1 MGYTTTHKLAFIIKA
16 KNFTIRKFFMKNNI
30 LYAILFCSI
39 GLGFSTNSF
48 AQQQPANLIDYSTP
62 QSYQI
67 GGITTTGTKFLDQTV
82 LINLSGL
89 AVGDKINVPG
99 DDIANAVKALWKQ
112 GLFSDVKIVAD
123 RIVNDVIFLEIQLK
137 ERERLSKYTFKG
149 VAKGEED
156 DLRDKIGLVRGRIV
170 DEDVLTNTR
179 SIVTEHFRDKGFF
192 NTSVNIIQQP
202 DSLFTNSVILSININ
217 KNEKVRIRNIQFSG
231 NDNVASRKLK
241 KQMKDTKERTR
252 LFPRPFKEVKA
263 DMKNNN
269 PLSVIGNFSTGDVL
283 TFVDEN
289 LFRFRLFSTSKFN
302 EEDYQTSKDAL
313 ITYYNNQGYRDAT
326 IATDTVYS
334 VDGRNLNIDINLS
347 EGNRYYFRNIS
358 FKGNSKYS
366 SDLLSRILGIKK
378 GDVYSQA
385 TVQSRIYQDPNSN
398 DISSLY
404 MDDGYLFFQV
414 TPIETATEGDSI
426 DMEVNIYEG
435 PQATVD
441 KILISGNTKTNE
453 HVIRREIRS
462 LPGNKFSRTDIIR
475 TTREIANLGFF
486 DPEKIEVNPIPN
498 PTKGTVDIEYKVAE
512 KPADQL
518 ELSAGWG
525 GTGVIGTI
533 GVSFNNFSIRN
544 IFKKDSWQP
553 LPSGDGER
561 LSFRLQSTGPNFQ
574 SINTSFTEPWL
585 GGKRP
590 NALTVGFYTSRI
602 YSPARSNTAE
612 QLRYIVGASVALG
625 RRLRRPDDNFSL
637 QNELNYQYFNLKNSR
652 EFIIQNGDAHNFSLR
667 TTLSRYSIDQP
678 IYPRS
683 GSNISLS
690 LAITPPWSAMLGT
703 DLNDATIE
711 QKYRLAEY
719 HKWKLRA
726 EWFTPI
732 AGKLVLRTVAKMGMM
747 GFYNSKIGYSAIER
761 FEMGGDGLGVNG
773 AAGQLFGKDIFALRG
788 YEENEV
794 TQGQFG
800 DPFMAKYTVELR
812 YPFSLN
818 PSSTIYAL
826 AFAEGGNTWSD
837 VRYFNPFDVK
847 RTTGLGLRI
856 YLPMFGTLGFDYG
869 IGYDKNYG
877 QNNSFGDYLR
887 NNGRFSVILGF
898 EPE

>member
-1 MGYTTTHKLAFIIKA
+1 M
-16 KNFTIRKFFMKNNI
+16 
-30 LYAILFCSI
+30 
-39 GLGFSTNSF
+39 
-48 AQQQPANLIDYSTP
+48 AQQRIPNLMDYAAP
-62 QSYQI
+62 KNYQI
-67 GGITTTGTKFLDQTV
+67 GGINVTGTKFLDQTV

-99 DDIANAVKALWKQ
+99 DDIANAIKALWKQ

-123 RIVNDVIFLEIQLK
+123 RVVNDVIFLEIQLR

-149 VAKGEED
+149 IAKGEED

-170 DEDVLTNTR
+170 DEDVLTNT
-179 SIVTEHFRDKGFF
+179 SNIITEHFRDKGFY
-192 NTSVNIIQQP
+192 NTAVHITQQP
-202 DSLFTNSVILSININ
+202 DSLFTNSVILVIKIS
-217 KNEKVRIRNIQFSG
+217 KNEKVRIRNIEFEG
-231 NDNVASRKLK
+231 NENATNRKLK
-241 KQMKDTKERTR
+241 KQMKDTKEKTR
-252 LFPRPFKEVKA
+252 LFPRSWAQVRQA
-263 DMKNNN
+263 NAGA
-269 PLSVIGNFSTGDVL
+269 SVWSIPGNFSTGDALSFIDDNV
-283 TFVDEN
+283 
-289 LFRFRLFSTSKFN
+289 FRFRLFASSKFN
-302 EEDYQTSKDAL
+302 EMDYETSKEAL
-313 ITYYNNQGYRDAT
+313 VTYYQNEGYRDAS
-326 IATDTVYS
+326 IVQDTVFS
-334 VDGRNLNIDINLS
+334 ADGKNLDIRLKIG
-347 EGNRYYFRNIS
+347 EGNKYYFRNIT
-358 FKGNSKYS
+358 FKGNSKYPTE
-366 SDLLSRILGIKK
+366 LLTRILGIKK

-385 TVQSRIYQDPNSN
+385 TIQSRIFQDPNSN

-414 TPIETATEGDSI
+414 TPVETATELGDSI
-426 DMEVNIYEG
+426 DMVVNIYEG

-533 GVSFNNFSIRN
+533 GVSFNNFSVKN
-544 IFKKDSWQP
+544 MFKKDAWQP

-561 LSFRLQSTGPNFQ
+561 LSFRFQSTGANFQ

-602 YSPARSNTAE
+602 YSRANSALNIAE
-612 QLRYIVGASVALG
+612 QLRYIVGASVGLG

-637 QNELNYQYFNLKNSR
+637 QNEVSYQYFNLKNSQ
-652 EFIIQNGDAHNFSLR
+652 EFVIKNGDVHNLAFR

-678 IYPRS
+678 IYPRT
-683 GSNISLS
+683 GSNFSIS
-690 LAITPPWSAMLGT
+690 LAITPPWSAALGIDMT
-703 DLNDATIE
+703 DATTE
-711 QKYRLAEY
+711 QRYRLAEY

-726 EWFTPI
+726 EWFTPV
-732 AGKLVLRTVAKMGMM
+732 AGKLVLRTVAKMGIM
-747 GFYNSKIGYSAIER
+747 GYYNPKIGSAVVER
-761 FEMGGDGLGVNG
+761 FQMGGDGLGVNG
-773 AAGQLFGKDIFALRG
+773 AAGQLFGRDILALRG

-794 TQGQFG
+794 TQGSYG
-800 DPFMAKYTVELR
+800 DPIMAKYTVELR

-826 AFAEGGNTWSD
+826 AFAEGGNTWSNA
-837 VRYFNPFDVK
+837 RFFNPFDV
-847 RTTGLGLRI
+847 RRSTGIGLRI

-869 IGYDKNYG
+869 IGFDKNYG
-877 QNNSFGDYLR
+877 QNTTFGDYLQ